1 MITRRDF
8 VTSTTASLAA
18 ASMLPA
24 RAEGVEARSAEVLIQ
39 RTVRPV
45 VISDHS
51 GFEFRNG
58 GSENAVE
65 RAFRLITEGRDVLD
79 ALIAGVNIPELD
91 PLETGI
97 GYGALPNANGV
108 VELDAS
114 CMHGPTKRAGAVAGI
129 EGVRTPSLVAK
140 AVMDNTDHHL
150 LVGKGAQ
157 EFARAMG
164 FTVENDLN
172 TEHSRRLWLEW
183 KRRVDPE
190 HWLDPKGDGRRPK
203 DRHEKDPGDDAGV
216 VRDMRAHV
224 LPDPGWES
232 RALAAGRS
240 MVRDGLIRE
249 GSFWGTINCDGLG
262 PNGDVCGVTTTSGL
276 AWKIPG
282 RTGDSPILGAGLYV
296 DNEVGAAGSTGRGE
310 ANLYNLSSF
319 LIVEAMRRGMSPKDA
334 GMEALKRIKANT
346 VEKRLLNSKGNPNF
360 NIRFFVLNKRGEYA
374 GLAMYRAGETKYAVC
389 TENGA
394 QALELEP
401 LLAGAPED

>member
-1 MITRRDF
+1 MVNRREF
-8 VTSTTASLAA
+8 VKSTTAGVAA
-18 ASMLPA
+18 AALPA
-24 RAEGVEARSAEVLIQ
+24 RADAEAARSATLLIQ

-45 VISDHS
+45 VISDYS
-51 GFEFRNG
+51 GYEFTNG
-58 GSENAVE
+58 GTENAVS
-65 RAFRLITEGRDVLD
+65 RAFRLITEGKDVLD

-129 EGVRTPSLVAK
+129 QGVRTPSLVAR

-150 LVGKGAQ
+150 LVGQGAQ
-157 EFARAMG
+157 DFARAMG
-164 FTVENDLN
+164 FTIEDDLN
-172 TEHSRRLWLEW
+172 TPNSRRLWLEW

-190 HWLDPKGDGRRPK
+190 HWLDPKGEGRKPK
-203 DRHEKDPGDDAGV
+203 DRHEKDPGDFAGKMRDHLLGDA
-216 VRDMRAHV
+216 A
-224 LPDPGWES
+224 WES

-240 MVRDGLIRE
+240 MVRDGLIRD
-249 GSFWGTINCDGLG
+249 GSFWGTINCDGIG

-296 DNEVGAAGSTGRGE
+296 DNAVGAAGSTGRGE

-334 GMEALKRIKANT
+334 GMEALRRIKANT
-346 VEKRLLNSKGNPNF
+346 IEKRLLNAKGNPNF
-360 NIRFFVLNKRGEYA
+360 NIRFFALNTRGEYA
-374 GLAMYRAGETKYAVC
+374 GVAMYRAGETKYAVC

-401 LLAGAPED
+401 LLEGTPEA